1 MTFQQVSIS
10 GEAHDITLDGLGNLT
25 TVTLAGKANDVTISN
40 NDDLTSVTVTELSA
54 RNITV
59 NANSD
64 LETIALD
71 HTTILTKA
79 GATADKAAEIVIT
92 GNNKLTTAA
101 VHADDIDVLTITG
114 NAKLTTLDFK
124 GETKQLADNGT
135 STSATVNIYDNKLIA
150 TVATDAYQAT
160 LTAAQVATASDLGD
174 YTHETGIDEL
184 TAYITDAA
192 GATTPNIKIF
202 FDEVESLVTKGATT
216 AADVET
222 TPATVDWSTAPTTA
236 DAENIHCLV
245 YVTPAGANTAA
256 KYQTQSFYIPLNA
269 EITQATQ
276 ALSED
281 DFASTADAIRITYP
295 ALGDTGFAYDADD
308 RSTLAAYMTWF
319 ATEADKESFDA
330 SIALNADYQK
340 YYQITYTDTDGTNGA
355 VSAQTN
361 AGKINDYVL

>member
-1 MTFQQVSIS
+1 MTFTDVKNVTVSGFIGNITLGLGVETLNVTGGVSVDVTGANDLTSATINMALDSDENLTAAQTAALPYGTQGDLTFSSAADDLSEVSIS

-124 GETKQLADNGT
+124 GETKELADNGT

-245 YVTPAGANTAA
+245 YVTPAGASTAA
-256 KYQTQSFYIPLNA
+256 KYQTQSFYIP
-269 EITQATQ
+269 
-276 ALSED
+276 
-281 DFASTADAIRITYP
+281 Y
-295 ALGDTGFAYDADD
+295 
-308 RSTLAAYMTWF
+308 
-319 ATEADKESFDA
+319 
-330 SIALNADYQK
+330 
-340 YYQITYTDTDGTNGA
+340 
-355 VSAQTN
+355 
-361 AGKINDYVL
+361 